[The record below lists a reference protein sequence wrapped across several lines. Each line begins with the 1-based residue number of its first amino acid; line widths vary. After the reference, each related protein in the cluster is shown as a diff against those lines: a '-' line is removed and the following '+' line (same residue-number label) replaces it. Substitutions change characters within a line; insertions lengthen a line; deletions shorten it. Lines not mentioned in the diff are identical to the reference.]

1 VRASPRDLRA
11 ADEARHRAVEHIVRL
26 QSGPEWPGDTK
37 IITGLLNL
45 SMLLVVQ
52 LAHERDPEAED
63 LLEKARDILR
73 DLSPKLP
80 E

>member
-1 VRASPRDLRA
+1 V
-11 ADEARHRAVEHIVRL
+11 VE
-26 QSGPEWPGDTK
+26 
-37 IITGLLNL
+37 
-45 SMLLVVQ
+45 
-52 LAHERDPEAED
+52 LAHERDSEAED